1 MKKEKMTDMSF
12 ERDEKLLVNPA
23 RQGTMEEM
31 VEQLREKDEEI
42 EKLMELKQQ
51 HEKFEKE
58 KENLLSGLLHFE
70 ETIQKEIKESEEKQQ
85 EILYE

>member
-12 ERDEKLLVNPA
+12 ERDEKLLVNLA

-31 VEQLREKDEEI
+31 AEQLREKDEEI

-70 ETIQKEIKESEEKQQ
+70 ETIQKEIKES
-85 EILYE
+85 

>member
-31 VEQLREKDEEI
+31 AEQLREKDEEI
-42 EKLMELKQQ
+42 EKLMELKQ
-51 HEKFEKE
+51 
-58 KENLLSGLLHFE
+58 
-70 ETIQKEIKESEEKQQ
+70 
-85 EILYE
+85 